1 MRCSECR
8 TNISPGPEFCPACGG
23 DLDITAK
30 ELIGWSVRAI
40 SRRLSSVVGWTF
52 AFAGMIG
59 VSLLGSQISLDDT
72 TLTAFVSPEPPA
84 EVAVL
89 SDPAVPAPALNTI
102 TPVCDGDCE
111 AEAEMQARP
120 SNPKGYVLRRRS
132 DLPVRSEADLEE
144 ALQLRETAA
153 ACVTMGVA
161 QCAPTP

>member
-30 ELIGWSVRAI
+30 ELISWSFRSAY
-40 SRRLSSVVGWTF
+40 RGLSTVAGWTL
-52 AFAGMIG
+52 AFAGIVG
-59 VSLLGSQISLDDT
+59 VSLVGSLVDLDET
-72 TLTAFVSPEPPA
+72 RLTVFVSPDPSA

-89 SDPAVPAPALNTI
+89 SDPAVPAPVLNTI

-111 AEAEMQARP
+111 AEVEMQARP
-120 SNPKGYVLRRRS
+120 SNPEGYVLRRRS
-132 DLPVRSEADLEE
+132 DLPMRSEADLEE

-153 ACVTMGVA
+153 ACVTMGAA